1 MQHPGIIF
9 MRLLAPLPLSWVRGM
24 GWLLGQFLYLVI
36 VPRRKVALVNLG
48 LCFPQHSPAQRRQWA
63 RQSFVYFCQA
73 WLDRAWLWH
82 GKRSLVMERLKLT
95 GAIEALKSDQPVIL
109 FVPHF
114 YGLDAG
120 GVALGLYCE
129 RPFCSIY
136 TPQRNKAVDEWLKR
150 GRTLYGQVKLFH
162 RKDGVKP
169 VIKEV
174 RSGSMLYLLPDM
186 NFGRSESVFVPFYGV
201 PTATVPSLSRFARLV
216 EGRIVPLVV
225 RMTPQGYDAKLM
237 PAWENF
243 PTDDMSAD
251 TAQMNSRL
259 QSYIDTMPAQYYW
272 VHKRFKDRPEGEPSV
287 Y

>member
-1 MQHPGIIF
+1 
-9 MRLLAPLPLSWVRGM
+9 MRLLSPLPLSWVRGL
-24 GWLLGQFLYLVI
+24 GWLLGQLLYLLI
-36 VPRRKVALVNLG
+36 VSRRKVALVNLG
-48 LCFPQHSPAQRRQWA
+48 LCFPEQTIAQRRQWA
-63 RQSFVYFCQA
+63 RQSFVCFCQA

-82 GKRSLVMERLKLT
+82 GKLGKVTERLKLT
-95 GAIEALKSDQPVIL
+95 GAIDALKSDQPVIL

-129 RPFCSIY
+129 RAFCSIY
-136 TPQRNKAVDEWLKR
+136 TPQRNLAVDAWLKR
-150 GRTLYGQVKLFH
+150 GRTLYGKVKLFH
-162 RKDGVKP
+162 RQDGVKP

-186 NFGRSESVFVPFYGV
+186 NFGLSESVFVPFYGV
-201 PTATVPSLSRFARLV
+201 STATVPSLSRFARLV
-216 EGRIVPLVV
+216 QGSIVPLVV
-225 RMTPQGYDAKLM
+225 RMTATGYDAEVL

-243 PTDDMSAD
+243 PTEDLHAD
-251 TAQMNSRL
+251 TARMNSHL
-259 QSYIDTMPAQYYW
+259 QTYIDTMPAQYYW